1 MTAHHFDNSNEI
13 EPVDLF
19 FKVSFLNYL
28 LYYYLFTKFSRMA
41 PELPLL

>member
-19 FKVSFLNYL
+19 KVSFLNSL
-28 LYYYLFTKFSRMA
+28 LYYYLFTKFSRRA
-41 PELPLL
+41 PEIPLL